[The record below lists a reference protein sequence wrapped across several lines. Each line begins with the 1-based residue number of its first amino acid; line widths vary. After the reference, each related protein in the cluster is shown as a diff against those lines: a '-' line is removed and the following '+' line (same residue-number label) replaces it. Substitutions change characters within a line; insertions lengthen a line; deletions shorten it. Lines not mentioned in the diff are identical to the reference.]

1 MKNKKVLILLV
12 IAIIVSLIVP
22 TIYSYADNSNEAD
35 VKVYSEAAILV
46 DSNTGKVLYN
56 KNASERKYPASTTK
70 ILTAILTIENSNLD
84 DTVVVDYDSI
94 ALVPS
99 GYTVAALQVGE
110 ELTVKQLL
118 QVLLVHSANDAANVL
133 AKHVA
138 GSIESF
144 AIMMNAK
151 ASEIGCKDSHFL
163 NPSGMHEEAHYT
175 TAYDLYLI
183 MKYCMNN
190 QTFRDL
196 ISSKSCIIP
205 ETNKYQERV
214 FTNTNELLVVD
225 TRDVASNYYYPY
237 AIAGKTGYTAEA
249 KNCLVSVAQK
259 DNLELICVVL
269 GGVRTDEGL
278 SARFVDTKQL
288 YEYGYNTYT
297 IRKLHEKDA
306 IATQIEVG
314 NATRE
319 TRDLDL
325 LITNDIDVLIKQKDL
340 EIKFEP
346 EIILNENISA
356 PISQGTVL
364 GKIKYVI
371 EDIEYSQDIVAS
383 HSVEKSN
390 LLFLV
395 IQLILLAIILF
406 ILYSFLFSDKNKN
419 KKHTLKNNIYFDR
432 M

>member
-1 MKNKKVLILLV
+1 MKNRKIFITLIL
-12 IAIIVSLIVP
+12 AIIVSIIVP
-22 TIYSYADNSNEAD
+22 TIYSFADDSED
-35 VKVYSEAAILV
+35 VNLKIYSEAAILV
-46 DSNTGKVLYN
+46 DNNTGKILYN
-56 KNASERKYPASTTK
+56 KNANERKYPASTTK
-70 ILTAILTIENSNLD
+70 ILTAILTIENCNLD
-84 DTVVVDYDSI
+84 DTVVVDYESI
-94 ALVPS
+94 SIVPS

-133 AKHVA
+133 AKHVG

-144 AIMMNAK
+144 ASMMNTK
-151 ASEIGCKDSHFL
+151 ANEIGCKGSHFL
-163 NPSGMHEEAHYT
+163 NPSGKHEDEHYT

-190 QTFRDL
+190 ETFREL
-196 ISSKSCIIP
+196 ASSKSCIIP

-225 TRDVASNYYYPY
+225 TRDIASNYYYPY
-237 AIAGKTGYTAEA
+237 AIAGKTGYTTEA

-297 IRKLHEKDA
+297 IRKLREKGA
-306 IATQIEVG
+306 IAKQIEVK

-319 TRDLDL
+319 TKDLDL
-325 LITNDIDVLIKQKDL
+325 LINNDIDVLIKQKDL
-340 EIKFEP
+340 EAEFEP

-356 PISQGTVL
+356 PISQGEVL
-364 GKIKYVI
+364 GKIKYKI
-371 EDIEYSQDIVAS
+371 EGVEYSQDITAS

-390 LLFLV
+390 FLFLI
-395 IQLILLAIILF
+395 IQLILLAIILY
-406 ILYSFLFSDKNKN
+406 ILYILLFSDKNKK
-419 KKHTLKNNIYFDR
+419 KKHNLKNNIYFDR